1 MGQNKLLI
9 AIPTKTAP
17 LYTERA
23 KICEQTW
30 LKDCPCDYKFFSDA
44 DLGLTEIDQH
54 QNDVDPIR
62 TWRTKLMV
70 KYAFE
75 HGYDYIFRCD
85 SDAYVWVNRL
95 LNCGFENHDY
105 MGWCL
110 QAPQGEWCINT
121 AHGGVGFF
129 LSRRA
134 MKVVMNSPVDKYGDG
149 KYWGD
154 LWAGH
159 HLWKSGI
166 DCHRDTRF
174 VDGSSHKNHHG
185 NIHPEE
191 LPLDHQ
197 YVSVHPIHPPEMLDM
212 HKRFASM
219 SDVTIPPEKQLGE

>member
-1 MGQNKLLI
+1 MR
-9 AIPTKTAP
+9 IPTKTAP
-17 LYTERA
+17 LYAERA

-54 QNDVDPIR
+54 KNDIDPIR
-62 TWRTKLMV
+62 TMRTKLMV
-70 KYAFE
+70 KYAYDN
-75 HGYDYIFRCD
+75 GYDFVFRVD

-95 LNCGFENHDY
+95 LACGFEQWDY
-105 MGWCL
+105 SGWCL
-110 QAPQGEWCINT
+110 QAQQGEWCVNT

-129 LSRRA
+129 LNRKA
-134 MKVVMNSPVDKYGDG
+134 MEIVMNAPVERYADR

-159 HLWKSGI
+159 QLYKRGI
-166 DCHRDTRF
+166 HCHRDTRF
-174 VDGSSHKNHHG
+174 VDGSSHKGHQG

-197 YVSVHPIHPPEMLDM
+197 YVSVHPIHPPEMLAF
-212 HKRFASM
+212 HERFKDLSAET
-219 SDVTIPPEKQLGE
+219 VPPAKQLGE